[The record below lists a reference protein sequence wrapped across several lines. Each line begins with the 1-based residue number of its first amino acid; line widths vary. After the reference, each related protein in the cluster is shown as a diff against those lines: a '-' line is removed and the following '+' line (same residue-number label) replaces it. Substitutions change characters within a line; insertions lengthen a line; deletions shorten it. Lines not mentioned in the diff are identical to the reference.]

1 MTSPLRTKRLL
12 RELRQLKTIPS
23 PNISLDTY
31 DSIDKWVVT
40 LTGAQDTLYENEEY
54 TLEFQFPAAYPLEPP
69 VVVFT
74 GDVPVHPHVYSNGHI
89 CLSILYSQWSP
100 ALTVDTVCQ
109 SLLSML
115 SSCKKKKRPDRDKA
129 YVKQASKSPRNTI
142 WIFDGKLA
150 APPMAL

>member
-100 ALTVDTVCQ
+100 ALTVDT
-109 SLLSML
+109 
-115 SSCKKKKRPDRDKA
+115 KRPDRDKA

-142 WIFDGKLA
+142 WIFDDA
-150 APPMAL
+150 SV